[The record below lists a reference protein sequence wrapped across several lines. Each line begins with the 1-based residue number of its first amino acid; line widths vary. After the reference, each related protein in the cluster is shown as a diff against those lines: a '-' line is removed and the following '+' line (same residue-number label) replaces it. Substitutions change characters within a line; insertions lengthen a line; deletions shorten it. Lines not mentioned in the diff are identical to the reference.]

1 MSPAL
6 LFVIFVIC
14 LFASIPVSGS
24 MAIASLAPGL
34 MGVDS
39 ITAISFI
46 RNCVE
51 GVNSFSLL
59 AIPMFILSGIV
70 MARGG
75 VSRKLFDFFTYFI
88 GKIPGGMPCAVI
100 VTCLFYGAISGSAP
114 ATVAAV
120 GSMTIPILLNLGYTR
135 EFTVSTV
142 CVAGSLGVIIPPSI
156 PMVLYCMANS
166 EASVGKMFT
175 AGILPGFLIAGCLM
189 VYAVFYCLR
198 HGEDKER
205 INKEVSTLRQRGFVK
220 VFFTSFWALLS
231 PVIILGSI
239 YGGIASPTEAAT
251 ISVFYALIVGLFI
264 YRTLKVKDI
273 PAILQET
280 VQTYGPLLFVLGAAA
295 AFAKVM
301 AMLQI
306 PAMVSDFMIATF
318 HSKFMIL
325 LIVNIFLFFVGMVM
339 DGGPAILLLTPILWP
354 IVKAVGINEIH
365 FGIMMIVNLAIGFVT
380 PPIGINLF
388 VASRVGELPVMTVA
402 KNVMPYICLF
412 VVALVAIISFPGIS
426 LTLVGGSASGTVQTA
441 SGGAEGVE
449 AIEAEY
455 STDNLEKLDIAADN
469 IGEYNWFLGT
479 DSSEDTVTQLYAQ
492 KFAELVN
499 YYSDGKMTITV
510 QANGTLGSDNAL
522 CESVKTQDGVN
533 FVVQTTAPEVNFI
546 PELAVFDAAC
556 VYGDISEVRMA
567 LDDAEFMETING
579 LYANGGYKL
588 LGFADQN
595 FRELSTN
602 VEVST
607 MADLKGQK
615 IRTME
620 NDNHLKF
627 WSSCGANPT
636 PMAFSEVYTSL
647 QNGTID
653 GQENPYEVIVGN
665 KLYEVQKYV
674 VTTNHLPHI
683 LALITGNGLY
693 DSLNDDEK
701 AVIDA
706 AVDKAKAYARKQ
718 ADARAGERIEAI
730 EAGGS
735 TVLPFNQSLF
745 TEMQE
750 AAQDEWDQIKGI
762 CGEDLF
768 NAYTQYMGQGG
779 SGVVYAAPEVNLD
792 NIGEYSWFLGTD
804 SSEDTVTQLYAVK
817 FSELVNEYS
826 GGKMNIVVQANG
838 TLGSDNAL
846 CESVKAQDGVNFVV
860 QTTAPEVNFIPE
872 LAVFDAACVYG
883 DIADVRTALDDDT
896 FMNTINGLYE
906 KSGYKLLGFA
916 DQNFRELSTNVEVST
931 LADLKG
937 QKIRTME
944 NDNHLKFWSSCGANP
959 TPMAFSEVYTSLQNG
974 TIDGQENPYEVIVG
988 NKLYEVQKY
997 VVTTNHLPH
1006 ILALIT
1012 GADMYNNLN
1021 DDEKAVID
1029 AAVMQAKA
1037 YAREQADSRAGD
1049 RIAAIEAGGSTV
1061 LPFNAD
1067 LFAEMQAA
1075 AQDEWEQIKGV
1086 CGEDLFNAY
1095 TKYMVNI
1102 NTENVGEYQWF
1113 LGTDSSEDT
1122 VTQLY
1127 AQRFAELVNQYS
1139 DGKMNIVIQANG
1151 TLGSDNAL
1159 CESVKAQDGVNFV
1172 VQTTAPEVNFI
1183 PQLAVFDT
1191 ACVYSDIN
1199 DVRNALDDMEF
1210 MNTVSGLYES
1220 AGYKLMGFADQN
1232 FRELSTNVEVKT
1244 LADLKG
1250 QKIRTMEN
1258 DNHLK
1263 FWSGCG
1269 ANPTPM
1275 AFSEVYTSLQNGTI
1289 DGQENPYEVIVGN
1302 KLYEVQK
1309 YVVTTN
1315 HLPHIL
1321 ALITGADMYNNQNDD
1336 EKAVL
1341 DAAVLR
1347 AKAYAR
1353 EQADSRAAAR
1363 IAAIEAGGSTV
1374 LPLNP
1379 DLFAEMQEAAQ
1390 AEWDQIRA
1398 AVGDELFNAYTQQ

>member
-6 LFVIFVIC
+6 LFIIFVIC

-166 EASVGKMFT
+166 QASVGKMFT

-189 VYAVFYCLR
+189 VYAVFYCLK
-198 HGEDKER
+198 HGEDKEK
-205 INKEVSTLRQRGFVK
+205 INKEVTELRQKGFVK

-264 YRTLKVKDI
+264 YRTLKIQDI
-273 PAILQET
+273 PAILRET

-306 PAMVSDFMIATF
+306 PAMVSEFMIATF

-325 LIVNIFLFFVGMVM
+325 LIVNIFLFLVGMVM

-354 IVKAVGINEIH
+354 IVSAVGVNEIH

-388 VASRVGELPVMTVA
+388 VASRVGELPVMVVA
-402 KNVMPYICLF
+402 KNVMPYIALF
-412 VVALVAIISFPGIS
+412 VVALVAIIGFPGIS
-426 LTLVGGSASGTVQTA
+426 LTLVGGSSSSAQTA
-441 SGGAEGVE
+441 TGGAAGVE

-455 STDNLEKLDIAADN
+455 NTENLDKIDVNVDN
-469 IGEYNWFLGT
+469 IGEYDWFLGT
-479 DSSEDTVTQLYAQ
+479 DSSEDTVTQLYAV

-499 YYSDGKMTITV
+499 YYSDGKMNITV

-567 LDDAEFMETING
+567 LDDESFMETVNGLYEKGGYKLMGFADQNFRELSTNKEVTKIADLAGQKIRTMDNANHLAFWTSCGANPTPMAFSEVYTSLQNNTIDGQENPYEVIVGNKFYEVQKYVVTTNHLPHILALITGSDMYNNLNDDEKAVLDAAVIKAKAYARAQADARADERIAAIEAGGAEVLPFNQNLFNEMQEAAADEWDQIKAVTGEDLFNAYTQYMGQGGSSVSYVAPEVNLDNVGTYNWFLGTDSSEDTVTQLYAVKFADLVNQYSGGKMTITVQANGTLGSDNALCESVKTQDGVNFVVQTTAPEVNFIPELAVFDAACVYGDIADVRTALDDEVFMNTING
-579 LYANGGYKL
+579 LYEKSGYKL
-588 LGFADQN
+588 MGFADQN

-602 VEVST
+602 VEVNT
-607 MADLKGQK
+607 IADLQGQK

-627 WSSCGANPT
+627 WTSCGANPT

-665 KLYEVQKYV
+665 KFYEVQKYV

-683 LALITGNGLY
+683 LALITGADMYNN
-693 DSLNDDEK
+693 LNDDEK
-701 AVIDA
+701 AILDA
-706 AVDKAKAYARKQ
+706 AVMQAKAYAREQ
-718 ADARAGERIEAI
+718 ADARAGDRIAAI

-735 TVLPFNQSLF
+735 TVMPFNPDLF
-745 TEMQE
+745 KEMQD
-750 AAQDEWDQIKGI
+750 AAQDEWAQIKGV
-762 CGEDLF
+762 CGEELF
-768 NAYTQYMGQGG
+768 NAYTKYM
-779 SGVVYAAPEVNLD
+779 VNI
-792 NIGEYSWFLGTD
+792 NTENVGTYNWFLGTD
-804 SSEDTVTQLYAVK
+804 SSEDTVTQLYAQR
-817 FSELVNEYS
+817 FADLVNEYS
-826 GGKMNIVVQANG
+826 DGKMTIVIQANG

-872 LAVFDAACVYG
+872 LAVFDAACVYS
-883 DIADVRTALDDDT
+883 DINEVREALDNQAFMDT
-896 FMNTINGLYE
+896 VSKLYE
-906 KSGYKLLGFA
+906 NSGYKLMGFA
-916 DQNFRELSTNVEVST
+916 DQNFRELSTNVEVT
-931 LADLKG
+931 TIDDLKG

-944 NDNHLKFWSSCGANP
+944 NDNHLKFWTSCGANP

-988 NKLYEVQKY
+988 NKFYEVQKY

-1021 DDEKAVID
+1021 DDEKAV
-1029 AAVMQAKA
+1029 
-1037 YAREQADSRAGD
+1037 
-1049 RIAAIEAGGSTV
+1049 
-1061 LPFNAD
+1061 
-1067 LFAEMQAA
+1067 
-1075 AQDEWEQIKGV
+1075 
-1086 CGEDLFNAY
+1086 
-1095 TKYMVNI
+1095 
-1102 NTENVGEYQWF
+1102 
-1113 LGTDSSEDT
+1113 
-1122 VTQLY
+1122 
-1127 AQRFAELVNQYS
+1127 
-1139 DGKMNIVIQANG
+1139 
-1151 TLGSDNAL
+1151 
-1159 CESVKAQDGVNFV
+1159 
-1172 VQTTAPEVNFI
+1172 
-1183 PQLAVFDT
+1183 
-1191 ACVYSDIN
+1191 
-1199 DVRNALDDMEF
+1199 
-1210 MNTVSGLYES
+1210 
-1220 AGYKLMGFADQN
+1220 
-1232 FRELSTNVEVKT
+1232 
-1244 LADLKG
+1244 
-1250 QKIRTMEN
+1250 
-1258 DNHLK
+1258 
-1263 FWSGCG
+1263 
-1269 ANPTPM
+1269 
-1275 AFSEVYTSLQNGTI
+1275 
-1289 DGQENPYEVIVGN
+1289 
-1302 KLYEVQK
+1302 
-1309 YVVTTN
+1309 
-1315 HLPHIL
+1315 
-1321 ALITGADMYNNQNDD
+1321 
-1336 EKAVL
+1336 L

-1353 EQADSRAAAR
+1353 NQADSRAAAR

-1374 LPLNP
+1374 LPLNEE
-1379 DLFAEMQEAAQ
+1379 LFGQMQAA
-1390 AEWDQIRA
+1390 AKEEWDGIRSV
-1398 AVGDELFNAYTQQ
+1398 VGDELFNAYTGQ

>member
-6 LFVIFVIC
+6 LFIIFVVC

-46 RNCVE
+46 RNAVE

-189 VYAVFYCLR
+189 VYAVFYCLK
-198 HGEDKER
+198 HGEDKEK
-205 INKEVSTLRQRGFVK
+205 INKEVTELRQRGFVK

-264 YRTLKVKDI
+264 YRTLKVQDI

-354 IVKAVGINEIH
+354 IVSAVGVNEIH

-412 VVALVAIISFPGIS
+412 VVALVAIITFPGIS
-426 LTLVGGSASGTVQTA
+426 LTLVGGSTTSTA
-441 SGGAEGVE
+441 TTGGAAGVE

-455 STDNLEKLDIAADN
+455 STDNLEKLDVDAAN
-469 IGEYNWFLGT
+469 ISEHEWFLGT

-556 VYGDISEVRMA
+556 VYGDINEVRMA

-579 LYANGGYKL
+579 LYEKGGYKL
-588 LGFADQN
+588 LGYADQN
-595 FRELSTN
+595 YRELSTN
-602 VEVST
+602 TEVT
-607 MADLKGQK
+607 KMADLSGQK
-615 IRTME
+615 IRTMD
-620 NDNHLKF
+620 NANHLAF
-627 WSSCGANPT
+627 WTACGANPT

-647 QNGTID
+647 QNNTID

-665 KLYEVQKYV
+665 KFYEVQKYV

-683 LALITGNGLY
+683 LALITGADMYN
-693 DSLNDDEK
+693 SLNDDEK
-701 AVIDA
+701 AILDA
-706 AVDKAKAYARKQ
+706 AVNQAKAYAREQ
-718 ADARAGERIEAI
+718 ADARAGDRIAAI
-730 EAGGS
+730 EAGGA
-735 TVLPFNQSLF
+735 TVMPFNPDLF
-745 TEMQE
+745 AEMQA
-750 AAQDEWDQIKGI
+750 AAQGEWDQIKQAT
-762 CGEDLF
+762 GEELF
-768 NAYTQYMGQGG
+768 NAYTKYM
-779 SGVVYAAPEVNLD
+779 VNI
-792 NIGEYSWFLGTD
+792 NTENVGEHQWFLGTD
-804 SSEDTVTQLYAVK
+804 SSEDTVTQLYAEK
-817 FSELVNEYS
+817 FAELVNQYS
-826 GGKMNIVVQANG
+826 GGKMNIVIQANG

-872 LAVFDAACVYG
+872 LAVFDAACVY
-883 DIADVRTALDDDT
+883 
-896 FMNTINGLYE
+896 
-906 KSGYKLLGFA
+906 
-916 DQNFRELSTNVEVST
+916 
-931 LADLKG
+931 
-937 QKIRTME
+937 
-944 NDNHLKFWSSCGANP
+944 
-959 TPMAFSEVYTSLQNG
+959 
-974 TIDGQENPYEVIVG
+974 
-988 NKLYEVQKY
+988 
-997 VVTTNHLPH
+997 
-1006 ILALIT
+1006 
-1012 GADMYNNLN
+1012 
-1021 DDEKAVID
+1021 
-1029 AAVMQAKA
+1029 
-1037 YAREQADSRAGD
+1037 
-1049 RIAAIEAGGSTV
+1049 
-1061 LPFNAD
+1061 
-1067 LFAEMQAA
+1067 
-1075 AQDEWEQIKGV
+1075 
-1086 CGEDLFNAY
+1086 
-1095 TKYMVNI
+1095 
-1102 NTENVGEYQWF
+1102 
-1113 LGTDSSEDT
+1113 
-1122 VTQLY
+1122 
-1127 AQRFAELVNQYS
+1127 
-1139 DGKMNIVIQANG
+1139 
-1151 TLGSDNAL
+1151 
-1159 CESVKAQDGVNFV
+1159 
-1172 VQTTAPEVNFI
+1172 
-1183 PQLAVFDT
+1183 
-1191 ACVYSDIN
+1191 SDIN
-1199 DVRNALDDMEF
+1199 DVREALDNQTF
-1210 MNTVSGLYES
+1210 MDTVSGLYEKG
-1220 AGYKLMGFADQN
+1220 GYKLMGFADQN

-1244 LADLKG
+1244 LADLAG

-1302 KLYEVQK
+1302 KFYEVQK

-1321 ALITGADMYNNQNDD
+1321 ALITGADMYNNLNDD

-1390 AEWDQIRA
+1390 PEWEQIRS

>member
-6 LFVIFVIC
+6 LFIIFVVC
-14 LFASIPVSGS
+14 LFLSIPVSGS

-189 VYAVFYCLR
+189 VYAVFYCLK
-198 HGEDKER
+198 HGEDKAK
-205 INKEVSTLRQRGFVK
+205 INKEVKELRDKGFVK

-264 YRTLKVKDI
+264 YRTLKVQDI

-306 PAMVSDFMIATF
+306 PAMVSEFMINTF
-318 HSKFMIL
+318 HSKFAIL
-325 LIVNIFLFFVGMVM
+325 LIVNIFLFLVGMVM

-354 IVKAVGINEIH
+354 IVSAVGMNEIH
-365 FGIMMIVNLAIGFVT
+365 FGINMIVNLAIGFVT

-402 KNVMPYICLF
+402 KNVMPYIALF
-412 VVALVAIISFPGIS
+412 VIALVAIVVFPPIS
-426 LTLVGGSASGTVQTA
+426 LLLVGGSSTSTA
-441 SGGAEGVE
+441 TATGGAQGVE
-449 AIEAEY
+449 AIEAQY
-455 STDNLEKLDIAADN
+455 STDNLEKLDISADDL
-469 IGEYNWFLGT
+469 GEYNWFLGT
-479 DSSEDTVTQLYAQ
+479 DSSEDTVTQLYAV
-492 KFAELVN
+492 KFAELVD

-510 QANGTLGSDNAL
+510 QPNGTLGSDNAL
-522 CESVKTQDGVN
+522 CESVKAQDGVN

-567 LDDAEFMETING
+567 LDDEDFLNTING
-579 LYANGGYKL
+579 LYENGGYKL

-602 VEVST
+602 VEVQT
-607 MADLKGQK
+607 MADLSGQK

-683 LALITGNGLY
+683 LALITGSDMYN
-693 DSLNDDEK
+693 SLNDSEK
-701 AVIDA
+701 AVLDN
-706 AVDKAKAYARKQ
+706 AVEKAKAYARAQ
-718 ADARAGERIEAI
+718 ADARADERIEVI

-745 TEMQE
+745 NEMQE
-750 AAQDEWDQIKGI
+750 AAQDEWEQIKGV
-762 CGEDLF
+762 CGDELF
-768 NAYTQYMGQGG
+768 DAYIQYMGQGG
-779 SGVVYAAPEVNLD
+779 SSVAYVDPGANLD
-792 NIGEYSWFLGTD
+792 NVGEYNWFLGTD
-804 SSEDTVTQLYAVK
+804 SSEDTVTQLYAQK
-817 FSELVNEYS
+817 FADLVSEYS
-826 GGKMNIVVQANG
+826 GGKMNIVIQANG

-883 DIADVRTALDDDT
+883 DISDVRTALDDEV
-896 FMNTINGLYE
+896 FMNTINELYANG
-906 KSGYKLLGFA
+906 GYKLLGFA
-916 DQNFRELSTNVEVST
+916 DQNFRELSTNTEVQT

-1012 GADMYNNLN
+1012 GADMYNGLN
-1021 DDEKAVID
+1021 SDEQMILD
-1029 AAVMQAKA
+1029 AAVNQAKA

-1061 LPFNAD
+1061 LPFNQD
-1067 LFAEMQAA
+1067 LFNEMQTA
-1075 AQDEWEQIKGV
+1075 AQDEWTQIKGV
-1086 CGEDLFNAY
+1086 CGEELFNAY
-1095 TKYMVNI
+1095 TKYMINI
-1102 NTENVGEYQWF
+1102 NTENVGTYNWF

-1127 AQRFAELVNQYS
+1127 AQRFADLVNEYS
-1139 DGKMNIVIQANG
+1139 DGKMTIVIQANG

-1183 PQLAVFDT
+1183 PQLAVFDA

-1199 DVRNALDDMEF
+1199 DVRKALDNQSF
-1210 MNTVSGLYES
+1210 MNTISDIYDG
-1220 AGYKLMGFADQN
+1220 AGYKLLGFADQN
-1232 FRELSTNVEVKT
+1232 FRELSTNVEVQT
-1244 LADLKG
+1244 MADLKG

-1263 FWSGCG
+1263 FWTGCG

-1309 YVVTTN
+1309 YIVTTN

-1321 ALITGADMYNNQNDD
+1321 ALITGADMYNNLNDD

-1353 EQADSRAAAR
+1353 NQADTRAADR

-1374 LPLNP
+1374 LPLNE
-1379 DLFAEMQEAAQ
+1379 DLFAEMQAAAS
-1390 AEWDQIRA
+1390 AEWDQIRS
-1398 AVGDELFNAYTQQ
+1398 AVGDDLFNAYTQQ